1 MIMLCTGNFCT
12 AETSAAGYLDT
23 ACAKS
28 HGVADSH
35 LHSTAEGNTALELAC
50 DVLCNE
56 LSIEVGAADL
66 NNVEGHRD
74 LLAAL
79 VLADDR
85 FDLRLED
92 LDIFTAASDNKT
104 GLCAVD
110 INFDLVLIA
119 FDLDLRDSRFLKF
132 GLEELTDL
140 VVGNENISEH
150 FVLYAPS
157 RIPVLDHAHTKA
169 VRINFLS
176 HYALTSLVSLSL
188 TARVTCDVLLRI
200 LSPEPLALG
209 IILLRVG
216 PGHTKH
222 SET

>member
-1 MIMLCTGNFCT
+1 MIVLGTGDLGA
-12 AETSAAGYLDT
+12 AETAAAGDLDSAGT
-23 ACAKS
+23 ES
-28 HGVADSH
+28 HRVADRH
-35 LHSTAEGNTALELAC
+35 LHSTAERDTAFKLTGN
-50 DVLCNE
+50 VLCNE
-56 LSIEVGAADL
+56 LGVEVGAADL

-79 VLADDR
+79 VLADDL
-85 FDLRLED
+85 FNLRLED
-92 LDIFTAASDNKT
+92 FDILTAATDHKT
-104 GLCAVD
+104 RLCAVD
-110 INFDLVLIA
+110 INFDFVLIA
-119 FDLDLRDSRFLKF
+119 FDLDLRDARLLEFA
-132 GLEELTDL
+132 LEELTDL
-140 VVGNENISEH
+140 VVGHENVSENL
-150 FVLYAPS
+150 VLYAPS
-157 RIPVLDHAHTKA
+157 RIPVLDNAHTKA